1 MKPED
6 KVVIE
11 VSLRELAR
19 VYAVMGR
26 VNGKI
31 DNLDVTL
38 WEVAGKHLD
47 PFGRRYAKFMYSVES
62 SNTLDYNSYQDKWES
77 LFFDD
82 ETTQKIKELEATIA
96 IAQQQIQ
103 KLKESK

>member
-26 VNGKI
+26 VNGK
-31 DNLDVTL
+31 VAVYEEPL
-38 WEVAGKHLD
+38 WEVARKQLD
-47 PFGRRYAKFMYSVES
+47 PFGRNYDKFMPSVES
-62 SNTLDYNSYQDKWES
+62 NNTLDYNSYQDQWER
-77 LFFDD
+77 LFFED
-82 ETTQKIKELEATIA
+82 ETTRKIKELEATITL
-96 IAQQQIQ
+96 AQQQIQ
-103 KLKESK
+103 ELKESK

>member
-26 VNGKI
+26 VNGKVGTSPLVW
-31 DNLDVTL
+31 NLARDV
-38 WEVAGKHLD
+38 LD
-47 PFGRRYAKFMYSVES
+47 PDGNKYGSFRIGEIEDICAYY
-62 SNTLDYNSYQDKWES
+62 SYQAEWES

-82 ETTQKIKELEATIA
+82 ETTRKIKELEATITL
-96 IAQQQIQ
+96 AQQQIQ
-103 KLKESK
+103 ELKESK

>member
-26 VNGKI
+26 VNGK
-31 DNLDVTL
+31 VAVHEESL
-38 WEVAGKHLD
+38 WEVARKQLD
-47 PFGRRYAKFMYSVES
+47 PFGRNYAKFMPSVQMIQ
-62 SNTLDYNSYQDKWES
+62 TLNYNSYQDKWES

-82 ETTQKIKELEATIA
+82 ETTRKIKELEATIA
-96 IAQQQIQ
+96 LAQQQIQ
-103 KLKESK
+103 ELKDSK